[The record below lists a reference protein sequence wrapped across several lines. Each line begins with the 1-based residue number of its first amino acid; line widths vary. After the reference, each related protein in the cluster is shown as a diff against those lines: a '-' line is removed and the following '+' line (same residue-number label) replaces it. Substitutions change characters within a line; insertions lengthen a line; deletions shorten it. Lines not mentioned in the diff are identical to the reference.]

1 MQMAHSLIG
10 ADRMTQL
17 KILGVACAAAAV
29 FVMIGVAAHWSDF
42 EAVTA
47 VMQDQPVVKAG
58 KPATF
63 TTRYDVTIR

>member
-1 MQMAHSLIG
+1 
-10 ADRMTQL
+10 
-17 KILGVACAAAAV
+17 
-29 FVMIGVAAHWSDF
+29 
-42 EAVTA
+42 